1 MLDGPVRFDCFFFM
15 VEKSRVRKGGGYGF
29 LHGFHMTIE
38 DDNKKANGLH
48 LCLRTSHEKS
58 ARLAKNIKWK

>member
-1 MLDGPVRFDCFFFM
+1 
-15 VEKSRVRKGGGYGF
+15 